1 LNQTLRVCRSI
12 ARRIEPLPKER
23 ADVHRI
29 AEEIKTRLLTET
41 QKLEL
46 GADVSLNGSVAK
58 DTWLRHEVDLDIFL
72 RVPVSVTRAELETKC
87 MKAARRA
94 VAEYPITERFAEHPY
109 VETHVEGVRVNIVP
123 CYNVK
128 RGEWLSAT
136 DRTPFH
142 TEYVLS
148 HLKAEQRTDVR
159 LLKKFLKGIEVYGAD
174 IKTMGFSGMLCE
186 TLVMFYGSFIKTL
199 ENAGNWKTPVVLDL
213 ERHYAGREGEP
224 LDLFDEPL
232 IVIDPVDHARNLAAS
247 ISQGKLW
254 EFVAAARAF
263 HAKPAER
270 FFLPRKI
277 APMKVSR
284 FRQQM
289 NERGWNLMAV
299 QFGRVDAVV
308 DVLWSQLYR
317 TEKALRNL
325 LRQEG
330 FCVNRSASWSDEK
343 LLNLIIFELES
354 AELAPIMKHMG
365 PHVSRSEA
373 SGLFLAKHIKNA
385 RTISGPWVDGDRW
398 AVDRLRENRS
408 AIELLRK
415 RLCNGGRDLGVAS
428 RIASVLK
435 RRHRLL
441 AGENLIKF
449 YKNNPDAAEFIT
461 GFLSG
466 RPTWLE

>member
-1 LNQTLRVCRSI
+1 MNQTFRVCRSI

-23 ADVHRI
+23 ANVHRI
-29 AEEIKTRLLTET
+29 AEKIKARLLTET
-41 QKLEL
+41 QRLEL
-46 GADVSLNGSVAK
+46 DADISLNGSVAK

-72 RVPVSVTRAELETKC
+72 RVPISVTRAELETKC

-109 VETHVEGVRVNIVP
+109 VETVVEGVRVNIVP

-148 HLKAEQRTDVR
+148 HLSADQKTDVR
-159 LLKKFLKGIEVYGAD
+159 LLKKFLKGIGVYGAD
-174 IKTMGFSGMLCE
+174 IKTAGFSGMLCE
-186 TLVMFYGSFIKTL
+186 TLVMYYGSFIKTL

-213 ERHYAGREGEP
+213 ERHYADREGEP

-232 IVIDPVDHARNLAAS
+232 IVVDPIDHARNLAAS
-247 ISQGKLW
+247 ISPRKLW

-263 HAKPAER
+263 HAKPGER
-270 FFLPRKI
+270 FFLPRKTT
-277 APMKVSR
+277 AMKTSR
-284 FRQQM
+284 FRRQM
-289 NERGWNLMAV
+289 RDRGWNLIAV
-299 QFGRVDAVV
+299 QFGRVDAVI

-330 FCVNRSASWSDEK
+330 FCVSRSASWNDEK
-343 LLNLIIFELES
+343 ALNLIMFELES
-354 AELAPIMKHMG
+354 AELAPLTKHMG

-373 SGLFLAKHIKNA
+373 SRLFLAKHIKNV

-408 AIELLRK
+408 ATGLLRK
-415 RLCNGGRDLGVAS
+415 RLRNGGRDLGVAS
-428 RIASVLK
+428 RIVPVLK
-435 RRHRLL
+435 RRHKLL
-441 AGENLIKF
+441 AGEDLIEF
-449 YKNNPDAAEFIT
+449 YKNNPDGAGFIT
-461 GFLSG
+461 TFLNG